1 MKLYTKRGDAGM
13 TDLFRGGRVRKDDP
27 RVAAYGDVDELNA
40 HLGLARA
47 EARGEAEA
55 AVVAPLAAVQ
65 SRLFDLGA
73 DLATPAPET
82 LPQAAAGEEAGAGT
96 RDPVHRIG
104 PAEVAEVEGW
114 IDAASAA
121 ATPLRTFVLPGGTE
135 LAARLHVARTVCR
148 RAERSCVT
156 LAAAAPPDRPVGPS
170 VAIYLNR
177 LSDLLFALARQ
188 ANAAADVDDVEWVK
202 ADAPRDASG

>member
-47 EARGEAEA
+47 GARGEAEA
-55 AVVAPLAAVQ
+55 AVAAPLAAVQ

-73 DLATPAPET
+73 DLATPLPEDG
-82 LPQAAAGEEAGAGT
+82 QA
-96 RDPVHRIG
+96 DPVHRIG
-104 PAEVAEVEGW
+104 AAEVAEVEDW
-114 IDAASAA
+114 IDAATAA
-121 ATPLRTFVLPGGTE
+121 ATPLRGFILPGGTE

-148 RAERSCVT
+148 RAERSCVR
-156 LAAAAPPDRPVGPS
+156 LAASAPAERPTGPS

-188 ANAAADVDDVEWVK
+188 ANAAAGVDDVEWVK